1 MVRGLDKFKQ
11 YFQEYT
17 SQYVIIGGTACDILF
32 TELGVPFR
40 ATKDLD
46 MVLIVEELN
55 PSFGQTFWRFI
66 EDGGYKHRERTSG
79 ADQYFRFTDPEDSS
93 FPKMIELFSRRQK
106 PDFSLSSKAVL
117 TPIHIDDSIVSL
129 SAILLDDEYYN
140 LLVKGNLLVNG
151 FSVVNIETIL
161 IFKVRAWL
169 DLKERKD
176 AGELIDSNN
185 IKKHKNDIFRLLANI
200 TPSSRVETEKSIQV
214 RSEKPWSNQNQ
225 F

>member
-1 MVRGLDKFKQ
+1 M
-11 YFQEYT
+11 
-17 SQYVIIGGTACDILF
+17 
-32 TELGVPFR
+32 
-40 ATKDLD
+40 
-46 MVLIVEELN
+46 
-55 PSFGQTFWRFI
+55 
-66 EDGGYKHRERTSG
+66 
-79 ADQYFRFTDPEDSS
+79 
-93 FPKMIELFSRRQK
+93 
-106 PDFSLSSKAVL
+106 
-117 TPIHIDDSIVSL
+117 SL

-200 TPSSRVETEKSIQV
+200 TPSS
-214 RSEKPWSNQNQ
+214 
-225 F
+225 